1 MDQILNSYESEKFI
15 NVIKNFYKE
24 RQYINAY
31 NAIVLFINMTQK
43 DETNEKLFSLK
54 YACKNKYAIGKK
66 ISFPEMTNLDM
77 LKLLSQYFLFKAYE
91 STTYKEFIAKEIL
104 YTIDQVYKTLL
115 LDIEPLFIF

>member
-15 NVIKNFYKE
+15 NIIKNFYKE
-24 RQYINAY
+24 RQYISAH

-54 YACKNKYAIGKK
+54 YTCKNKYAIEKI

-91 STTYKEFIAKEIL
+91 STTYTEFIAKEII

-115 LDIEPLFIF
+115 LDIEPLFIS